1 MKKAEKGKGPNPMN
15 LMIVKKMKRGLY
27 LPRPSREEI
36 TSLESVITMHLNVG
50 LVTDRKRVE
59 ISRDTVGLSVVMED
73 FKANII
79 IVERMGIEGETAGR
93 SNVDSTNQV
102 QRERNQVQHNQ
113 KNFERGKRIV

>member
-79 IVERMGIEGETAGR
+79 IVERMGIEGELLYFRCGWNIMTI
-93 SNVDSTNQV
+93 
-102 QRERNQVQHNQ
+102 
-113 KNFERGKRIV
+113 KND